1 LSGKFRPARK
11 ASRSGQCLDRELGDT
26 AMAVRTPPT
35 HSRTK
40 RPRGALLQ
48 LAIGCDPRL
57 RSIGGSRRTI
67 PRGGWGGNSEI
78 PLCGGWPPHAVSNC
92 GPWLVGSLSGADASQ
107 KVTEARNG
115 ALTRDG
121 HPRVSAK
128 AQGRLTARQTSR
140 AEAKAGLSD
149 PTAPSGRAVAY
160 RIKATPGIT
169 G

>member
-1 LSGKFRPARK
+1 MSGKFRPARK
-11 ASRSGQCLDRELGDT
+11 ASRSGQCLDQGLGEI
-26 AMAVRTPPT
+26 ALAVRTPPT

-48 LAIGCDPRL
+48 LAIVDDAGL
-57 RSIGGSRRTI
+57 RRIGGSLRAG
-67 PRGGWGGNSEI
+67 PCGGRGGNGEI
-78 PLCGGWPPHAVSNC
+78 PLCAALATHLVTE

-121 HPRVSAK
+121 HPRASAK
-128 AQGRLTARQTSR
+128 AQGRLTARQTRR

-149 PTAPSGRAVAY
+149 PTVPSGRAVA
-160 RIKATPGIT
+160 
-169 G
+169 

>member
-1 LSGKFRPARK
+1 MSGKFRPARK
-11 ASRSGQCLDRELGDT
+11 ASRSGQCLDQGLGEI
-26 AMAVRTPPT
+26 AMAVRTRPT

-48 LAIGCDPRL
+48 LAIVCVSGL
-57 RSIGGSRRTI
+57 RRIGGSLRAV
-67 PRGGWGGNSEI
+67 PCGGRGGNGEI
-78 PLCGGWPPHAVSNC
+78 PLCPLLHTHPSR

-107 KVTEARNG
+107 RVTEARNG
-115 ALTRDG
+115 TLTRDG
-121 HPRVSAK
+121 NPRARAK
-128 AQGRLTARQTSR
+128 AKGCLTARATAR
-140 AEAKAGLSD
+140 AETKVGLSD